1 MNEKDIITYI
11 AGKASEKE
19 RQKILDWI
27 EENEANR
34 KTFNRLKN
42 LWVLSHLPQTKAD
55 EKNIKKF
62 SSRLHRK
69 INIKQLVWWSA
80 AASVILLISL
90 TAYQKINHY
99 ESQIEFLNNQ
109 QVTELEYKT
118 NKGIKGKITLPD
130 GSVISLNSDSY
141 LKCPSKFS
149 GDSRN
154 IEFSGE
160 GFFEVVKNPEKPM
173 IIKLDNDIKVIVK
186 GTKFNLSSYKNDK
199 NVSALLLSGAIT
211 IIKDGQQG
219 NKEIH
224 VKPNEKIYIAKID
237 KKINLTEPIEI
248 LPTIGW
254 KDGWLIFD
262 ETPMD
267 EVLRKLE
274 RWHGIQFVV
283 EDKEVLKQ
291 RFTAR
296 FKEESI
302 SQILEMMNKV
312 SLISYEL
319 HDTTAVL
326 KKY

>member
-11 AGKASEKE
+11 AGKASEEE
-19 RQKILDWI
+19 RRKVLVWI
-27 EENEANR
+27 GENEANR

-42 LWVLSHLPQTKAD
+42 LWVLSHLPQTKAS
-55 EKNIKKF
+55 EKDTMKF

-69 INIKQLVWWSA
+69 IHIKHLMWWSA
-80 AASVILLISL
+80 AASIILLISL
-90 TAYQKINHY
+90 TAYQKINY
-99 ESQIEFLNNQ
+99 YQSQIEFLNQ
-109 QVTELEYKT
+109 QQITELEYKT

-130 GSVISLNSDSY
+130 GSVVSLNSDSY
-141 LKCPSKFS
+141 LKCPSKFF

-160 GFFEVVKNPEKPM
+160 GFFEVVKNPKKPM

-199 NVSALLLSGAIT
+199 DVSALLLSGEIT
-211 IIKDGQQG
+211 IIKNDKQG
-219 NKEIH
+219 DKEIR
-224 VKPNEKIYIAKID
+224 VKPNEKIYIAKVNKQID
-237 KKINLTEPIEI
+237 LTEPLEI

-274 RWHGIQFVV
+274 RWHGVQFVV
-283 EDKEVLKQ
+283 EDKELLNQ

-326 KKY
+326 RKY

>member
-11 AGKASEKE
+11 AGKASEEE
-19 RQKILDWI
+19 RRKVLVWI
-27 EENEANR
+27 GENEANR

-42 LWVLSHLPQTKAD
+42 LWVLSHLPQTKAS
-55 EKNIKKF
+55 EKDTMKF

-69 INIKQLVWWSA
+69 IHIKHLMWWSA
-80 AASVILLISL
+80 AASIILLISL
-90 TAYQKINHY
+90 TAYQKINY
-99 ESQIEFLNNQ
+99 YQSQIEFLNQ
-109 QVTELEYKT
+109 QQITELEYKT

-130 GSVISLNSDSY
+130 GSVVSLNSDSY
-141 LKCPSKFS
+141 LKCPSKFF

-160 GFFEVVKNPEKPM
+160 GFFEVVKNPKKPM

-199 NVSALLLSGAIT
+199 NVSALLLSGEIT
-211 IIKDGQQG
+211 IIKNDKQG
-219 NKEIH
+219 DKEIR
-224 VKPNEKIYIAKID
+224 VKPNEKIYIAKVNKQID
-237 KKINLTEPIEI
+237 LTEPLEI

-274 RWHGIQFVV
+274 RWHGVQFVI
-283 EDKEVLKQ
+283 EDKELLNQ

-326 KKY
+326 RKY